1 VPNTDNTTPLSISS
15 AAALL
20 DVPREEENP
29 PDFSA
34 GPSAEESNGPDSPAI
49 VADDDR
55 SGRDRAKDKGRDKA
69 KDEGEDSA
77 EADAN
82 ADHSTEA
89 DVDEPEGEEPEAI
102 DAPHSWDAEA
112 KAKFGQLPRGVQ
124 ELIVAREKERDAGL
138 SRALEET
145 AHKRKEAESA
155 ASRMGQYASL
165 LDQLL
170 PKAQNL
176 FQDRWAQIDWAQLP
190 DAIGAEETLKLRLQ
204 YENEQQQLA
213 QLQSVQQVVDA
224 QQFGHFVKA
233 EEAELAK
240 RSPELSE
247 PKLGPERKR
256 ALAQYLV
263 QQGVPV
269 ERLRLLTAY
278 EADIAY
284 KAQKYDALMA
294 KAKATRGN
302 RSEPPSPA
310 PARAAVRP
318 TAANPSRSS
327 ATQAQQQARERFKSS
342 GRIDDAVAYLN
353 ARN

>member
-1 VPNTDNTTPLSISS
+1 MLQPDATAADNSLSIDR

-20 DVPREEENP
+20 DEAPITEEKDDTQPDSSAVPT
-29 PDFSA
+29 
-34 GPSAEESNGPDSPAI
+34 AEESGEPDADPAI
-49 VADDDR
+49 VAD
-55 SGRDRAKDKGRDKA
+55 
-69 KDEGEDSA
+69 E
-77 EADAN
+77 N
-82 ADHSTEA
+82 A
-89 DVDEPEGEEPEAI
+89 DEPEAEELSVIE
-102 DAPHSWDAEA
+102 APHSWDAESR
-112 KAKFGQLPRGVQ
+112 AKFGALPRDVQ

-155 ASRMGQYASL
+155 ASRIGQYATL

-170 PKAQNL
+170 PQAKNL

-204 YENEQQQLA
+204 YENEQQQLG
-213 QLQSVQQVVDA
+213 QLQQVQQVLDA
-224 QQFGHFVKA
+224 EQFGHFVKA
-233 EEAELAK
+233 EEVELAK
-240 RSPELSE
+240 RSPELGDT
-247 PKLGPERKR
+247 KLGPERKR
-256 ALAQYLV
+256 ALAHYLV
-263 QQGVPV
+263 QQGVPA

-294 KAKATRGN
+294 KAKAPSNTTGNARG
-302 RSEPPSPA
+302 STGTQPISPA
-310 PARAAVRP
+310 PARTAVRP
-318 TAANPSRSS
+318 TAAHPSRSS
-327 ATQAQQQARERFKSS
+327 ATQAQQQAKDRFKSS